1 MRKKYFEIE
10 KALKKALPLFKKGNR
25 LYIETGDGLYISE
38 GRFILKA
45 TAAAYNDILK
55 PVYDDFKT
63 CDALKTYTGTPEKSF
78 IYEIIGS
85 YKDGKNVFTVL
96 ANDNKYK
103 VVSEKLLKPFI
114 SGETIFY
121 EAAADVK
128 TSPEKTPLYI
138 ATGKENIGLLLP
150 VHVPNKSL
158 DDLKNMIS
166 ATAEKA
172 EKEKEKIKGLFYSI
186 GPDAIYIKGGRKDE
200 KTINTIISWIAKN
213 KKIDLA
219 SVKPEVIAATAE
231 AVKKDSINCTCEL
244 VKDPAGDYFRFTDNK
259 TFFHCDPVVYK
270 NIPVWT
276 EAGDIMTYKAGYVT
290 EAEKAE
296 KEITPD
302 EKTEGTEAA
311 TADPENNN
319 MEVENM
325 NEEKAIQNEKPEVIQ
340 TPENKPEAV
349 KTEAAA
355 LVTVT
360 FKDGSKKEFS
370 PEVAEALKNDPCVD
384 YIGEPGT
391 PEKAEEA
398 PEEVKTEE
406 KPEAVK
412 KAPEKAKKEPEPLP
426 ELKPGDIT
434 PANYKEIAFQFFGG
448 LGKKCNSDI
457 ILLAGVDAGAI
468 SCDAFK
474 AYLFEG
480 RFPAFHT
487 FEAWKSAGYIV
498 KKGEKAAFKADIWE
512 YTEKHGKMTADEAA
526 ELNKIIINADGSE
539 LYHEGDETTKSRFI
553 KKLSFFF
560 GPDQVEKI
568 EKKVFTAPEGCKL
581 EKAEGKEII
590 TGDTRPYKEAI
601 KAAGFFWDKKNKYW
615 YRAA

>member
-1 MRKKYFEIE
+1 MKRKVFFEIE
-10 KALKKALPLFKKGNR
+10 KALKKALPLFKKESR
-25 LYIETGDGLYISE
+25 LLYQTDGGFYVSD
-38 GRFILKA
+38 GHFILKA
-45 TAAAYNDILK
+45 TAAAYNDIVI
-55 PVYDDFKT
+55 PVYDDFKP
-63 CDALKTYTGTPEKSF
+63 CEALKTYTGTPEKSF
-78 IYEIIGS
+78 VYEIIGS
-85 YKDGKNVFTVL
+85 YKDGKNTFTVL
-96 ANDNKYK
+96 AHESQYK

-114 SGETIFY
+114 SDETIFY
-121 EAAADVK
+121 EPTADIK
-128 TSPEKTPLYI
+128 TDPTKTPLYI
-138 ATGKENIGLLLP
+138 STEKENIGLLLP
-150 VHVPNKSL
+150 VHIPGKSL
-158 DDLKNMIS
+158 DDLKNLI
-166 ATAEKA
+166 TAAAQTA

-186 GPDAIYIKGGRKDE
+186 GPDAIFIKGGRKDE
-200 KTINTIISWIAKN
+200 KTINTIISWIADIR
-213 KKIDLA
+213 KIDL
-219 SVKPEVIAATAE
+219 SKVKPEVIAATAE
-231 AVKKDSINCTCEL
+231 AVKKGSINCTCEL
-244 VKDPAGDYFRFTDNK
+244 VKDPAGNYYRFTDNK
-259 TFFHCDPVVYK
+259 NFFHHDPVVYK

-276 EAGDIMTYKAGYVT
+276 ENGDIMTYNAGYVT
-290 EAEKAE
+290 KAEKAE
-296 KEITPD
+296 
-302 EKTEGTEAA
+302 AA
-311 TADPENNN
+311 TAEPENAENNIN

-325 NEEKAIQNEKPEVIQ
+325 NDENKKTEGTTEATPEAIQN
-340 TPENKPEAV
+340 TEAV
-349 KTEAAA
+349 KTETAA

-426 ELKPGDIT
+426 ELKPDDIT

-457 ILLAGVDAGAI
+457 ILLAGVDADAI
-468 SCDAFK
+468 SCEAFK

-480 RFPAFHT
+480 KKPAFHT
-487 FEAWKSAGYIV
+487 FETWKSGGYIV
-498 KKGEKAAFKADIWE
+498 KKGEKAAFKADIWK
-512 YTEKHGKMTADEAA
+512 YTEKHGKMTAEEAE
-526 ELNKIIINADGSE
+526 ELNKIIINADGSG

-568 EKKVFTAPEGCKL
+568 EKKDFTAPEGCKL
-581 EKAEGKEII
+581 EKTEGKEII